1 MSIRRAGCFCF
12 KGDDQMNEKTKLVLR
27 VVISI
32 LVFGSTWVVSN
43 QAAITTGL
51 AIIFVWVIKYLSET
65 YGYKPGKA
73 ELTGAVYVVSFLL
86 VIIVNPGILPALP
99 AYHGDIAEIIRA
111 VVVWVREAT
120 ILLLP
125 YTGAAMTIYNMLLK
139 SIIEE
144 LPLLFEK
151 TQEVIQ

>member
-12 KGDDQMNEKTKLVLR
+12 KGDDQMTEKIKFVLR
-27 VVISI
+27 VAISA
-32 LVFGSTWVVSN
+32 LVFGATWVVSN
-43 QAAITTGL
+43 QAAVTTGL

-86 VIIVNPGILPALP
+86 VIIVNPGVLPALP

-125 YTGAAMTIYNMLLK
+125 YTGAAMTVYNTLLK
-139 SIIEE
+139 SILDE
-144 LPLLFEK
+144 LPAMFQK
-151 TQEVIQ
+151 TTEVI